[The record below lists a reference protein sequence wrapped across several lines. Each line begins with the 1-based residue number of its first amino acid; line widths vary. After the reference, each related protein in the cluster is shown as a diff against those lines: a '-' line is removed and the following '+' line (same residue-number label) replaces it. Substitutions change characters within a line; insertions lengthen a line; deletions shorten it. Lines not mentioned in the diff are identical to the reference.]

1 MDVISAKQM
10 ECYLNMAKSHAEV
23 HSMITIKSNL
33 GKHFLSQIKNLNNG
47 LVFDKLNNIENKH
60 GEQADN
66 LTINKDIEF
75 YKSKVQNLIQ
85 RLQENK
91 MKLRIFEEKWMMSKM
106 QSMEMMYM
114 MEEMKYRAE
123 TLASYKESINSE
135 AKSFKD
141 YYDS

>member
-1 MDVISAKQM
+1 MDEISVKQM

-23 HSMITIKSNL
+23 HSTSTIKTNI
-33 GKHFLSQIKNLNNG
+33 GKHFLSQIKKLNKE
-47 LVFDKLNNIENKH
+47 LVFDKLNNVENKH

-106 QSMEMMYM
+106 QSMEMMCM
-114 MEEMKYRAE
+114 MEEMKCQAE
-123 TLASYKESINSE
+123 CLENYKENIISE
-135 AKSFKD
+135 IKSLKD